1 MSMKLKL
8 AAVVGI
14 IAVFAGQA
22 AAHHSFAMFDKEKLI
37 TVTGTLKSFEWT
49 NPHCWLHVVAPDSA
63 TGKNVE
69 WAFEMGSVPQ
79 IAAQGWKADSIKAG
93 DKITVTAHP
102 LKDGSRGGQ
111 YESVKFGDG
120 HTLQHE

>member
-1 MSMKLKL
+1 MKLKL
-8 AAVVGI
+8 ATAIGI

-22 AAHHSFAMFDKEKLI
+22 AAHHSFAMFDKEKVV
-37 TVTGTLKSFEWT
+37 TVSGTLKSFEWS
-49 NPHCWLHVVAPDSA
+49 NPHCWLHITAVDST

-79 IAAQGWKADSIKAG
+79 IAAQGWKSDSVKAG
-93 DKITVTAHP
+93 DKITITAHP

-111 YESVKFGDG
+111 YESVKFADG

>member
-1 MSMKLKL
+1 MKLKL
-8 AAVVGI
+8 ATVIGI
-14 IAVFAGQA
+14 IAVFAAQA
-22 AAHHSFAMFDKEKLI
+22 AAHHSFAMFDKEKVV
-37 TVTGTLKSFEWT
+37 TVSGTLKSFEWA
-49 NPHCWLHVVAPDSA
+49 NPHCWLHITAVDPT

-79 IAAQGWKADSIKAG
+79 IAAQGWKSDSIKAG

-111 YESVKFGDG
+111 YESAKFADG